1 MFPRTITHFFESW
14 KKQPSRKPLVVRG
27 ARQVGKT
34 TVIKEFG
41 NQFDL
46 FIYLNLELLAD
57 RRLFELDLSVT
68 ECLQSIF
75 LHKKISNQPGKS
87 VLIFIDEIQKSS
99 AAVALLRYFYEE
111 CPDIHVIAA
120 GSLLE
125 TLIDTEISFPV
136 GRVEYVYLYPVTFE
150 EFLLASQEQTCFDLI
165 HTNPPE
171 YAHSKLLELFQTY
184 TMLGGMPE
192 VITSFIENRDWVR
205 LFTIYES
212 LLIGYQ
218 DDVEKYAEN
227 KKQATIIRHVIAH
240 APMHAGSRIK
250 FQNFGQSNYGSRDM
264 GEAMRILEKALLI
277 KLIYPT
283 TAIKPPFESDHKKSP
298 RLQFLDTGLV
308 NYSVGLHQELFRITD
323 LQNVYQGKII
333 EHIVGQQLL
342 GTHTIHSNQLLFWVR
357 EKTQSNAEIDYVIPH
372 GRQLIPIEVKA
383 GKSGTLRSLHS
394 FIDQSD
400 ENRFAIRLYSGKI
413 AREKAR
419 SREGKD
425 FDLLHLPYYLSGQLR
440 RYLEYSVAKSP
451 IID

>member
-1 MFPRTITHFFESW
+1 MLCFHEPLLSFFEIW
-14 KKQPSRKPLVVRG
+14 KNKPSRKPLVVRG

-34 TVIKEFG
+34 TVIKQFG
-41 NQFDL
+41 KQFDL

-57 RRLFELDLSVT
+57 RRLFEQNLSVT
-68 ECLQSIF
+68 DCFQSI
-75 LHKKISNQPGKS
+75 LLNKKISREPAQT

-150 EFLLASQEQTCFDLI
+150 EFLLALQEQTCFDLI
-165 HTNPPE
+165 QTNPPE
-171 YAHSKLLELFQTY
+171 YAHSKLLELFHTY

-192 VITSFIENRDWVR
+192 VVTSFIEYRDWVK
-205 LFTIYES
+205 LFSIYES
-212 LLIGYQ
+212 LLIGYH

-227 KKQATIIRHVIAH
+227 KKQATVIRHVIAH

-250 FQNFGQSNYGSRDM
+250 FQNFGQSNYGSREV

-277 KLIYPT
+277 KLTYPT
-283 TAIKPPFESDHKKSP
+283 TALKPPFEPDHKKSP
-298 RLQFLDTGLV
+298 RLQFLDTGIV
-308 NYSVGLHQELFRITD
+308 NYSVGLHQELFKISD
-323 LQNVYQGKII
+323 LQNLYQGKII

-342 GTHTIHSNQLLFWVR
+342 GTHTVYSNQLLFWVR
-357 EKTQSNAEIDYVIPH
+357 EKSQSNAEVDYVIQK
-372 GRQLIPIEVKA
+372 GRRLVPIEVKA

-394 FIDQSD
+394 FIDHSQD
-400 ENRFAIRLYSGKI
+400 NLFAIRLYSGKM
-413 AREKAR
+413 AQETVC
-419 SREGKD
+419 SREGKH
-425 FDLLHLPYYLSGQLR
+425 FELLHLPYYLSGQLL
-440 RYLEYSVAKSP
+440 RYTDPDSN
-451 IID
+451 